1 MLKFTDSLSAEGK
14 SCDQGS
20 RALVDPVPES
30 STSTHYGQTPPA
42 PHALEVDVQ
51 RLLLGI
57 NELRFS
63 ALEVR
68 RVSNGVCLCGTVR
81 VRDQKDVIKAEE
93 VACLP
98 GVLSVIN
105 RLVVQLDETPLADG
119 KKDRAEV
126 EDDRFAELQFGN
138 SIR

>member
-1 MLKFTDSLSAEGK
+1 MLKFNESMSAEGK
-14 SCDQGS
+14 CCDLGP

-30 STSTHYGQTPPA
+30 SASAHYGQIPPA

-57 NELRFS
+57 HELRFS
-63 ALEVR
+63 SLEVR
-68 RVSNGVCLCGTVR
+68 RVSNGVCLSGTVR

-93 VACLP
+93 LACLP

-105 RLVVQLDETPLADG
+105 RLVVQLDETPSGDVTH
-119 KKDRAEV
+119 DRV
-126 EDDRFAELQFGN
+126 
-138 SIR
+138 